1 MPTVAPENRSVLRC
15 IAVPYGLLVA
25 FIGCGGT
32 SAISSGGHPDFD
44 GSSEGGG
51 AAGRA
56 AAGGMAGTGPSG
68 VGGTNAAGGAQGNA
82 GSGAIVDGAAGS
94 VADTGGSSTG
104 ACVNVSGGGPEPWY
118 NLTIVGTQFNAYEG
132 QTMRI
137 VVASQTPY
145 RLGIA
150 DLPIVDGAFT
160 LRMPQVLNASRYT
173 GITLYVDRNHDN
185 MCQTDEHVW
194 GWATPGL
201 AGDLRFDVTPDQ
213 LCYSAIGGCGPR
225 PMQYPCL
232 ISGDPSLRV
241 PLPCTP

>member
-1 MPTVAPENRSVLRC
+1 
-15 IAVPYGLLVA
+15 VA

-32 SAISSGGHPDFD
+32 TSLSSGGHADFD
-44 GSSEGGG
+44 GSSDGGG

-56 AAGGMAGTGPSG
+56 AAGGMAGIGPS
-68 VGGTNAAGGAQGNA
+68 VGGANAAGGAGGIA
-82 GSGAIVDGAAGS
+82 GSGGIADGAAGS
-94 VADTGGSSTG
+94 AGVTDAGGSSTG
-104 ACVNVSGGGPEPWY
+104 TCVNVSGGGPEPWY
-118 NLTIVGTQFNAYEG
+118 NLTIVGTQFNADEG

-145 RLGIA
+145 RVGIA
-150 DLPIVDGAFT
+150 DLPVVGGAFT
-160 LRMPQVLNASRYT
+160 LSMPKVLNAGLYM

-194 GWATPGL
+194 GWATS
-201 AGDLRFDVTPDQ
+201 AVMGDLRYGVTPDK
-213 LCYSAIGGCGPR
+213 LCDPTFGCRPR

-232 ISGDPSLRV
+232 TSGDPSLMA